1 MGCCY
6 WENKNEILIETAYIR
21 AYTESGPDA
30 CQIDRH
36 AQSDED
42 IFKNRIDFCD
52 GVKMILQRILT
63 DIKKSGIAFVVVAIF
78 LVSCNF
84 LFGTVCPIAYFF
96 GVPCPGCGMTRA
108 AFALLRGDFC
118 LAAQYNATIYL
129 WALYGVL
136 WLIDR
141 YVIAKK
147 GRLSMVL
154 LIIVCLITL
163 VYYGYRIYTGTMV
176 DVGTQGKI
184 NLLFADLCYK
194 M

>member
-1 MGCCY
+1 MGQTKTKSFLKPHTPGHIIKANQTLARPIGVRD
-6 WENKNEILIETAYIR
+6 WMKT
-21 AYTESGPDA
+21 
-30 CQIDRH
+30 
-36 AQSDED
+36 
-42 IFKNRIDFCD
+42 KNRIDVCD
-52 GVKMILQRILT
+52 EVEMILQRIGE
-63 DIKKSGIAFVVVAIF
+63 DIRKNGMAFVIVAIF

-84 LFGTVCPIAYFF
+84 LVGTVCPIAYFF

-108 AFALLRGDFC
+108 SFALLRGDFR

-176 DVGTQGKI
+176 DVGTPGKI
-184 NLLFADLCYK
+184 NLLFADFCYK

>member
-1 MGCCY
+1 
-6 WENKNEILIETAYIR
+6 
-21 AYTESGPDA
+21 
-30 CQIDRH
+30 
-36 AQSDED
+36 
-42 IFKNRIDFCD
+42 
-52 GVKMILQRILT
+52 MILQRIGE
-63 DIKKSGIAFVVVAIF
+63 DIRKNGMVLVVVAIF

-118 LAAQYNATIYL
+118 LAAQYNAAVYL

-147 GRLSMVL
+147 GKLSMVF
-154 LIIVCLITL
+154 LIIVCMITL
-163 VYYGYRIYTGTMV
+163 AYYVYRICTGTLV
-176 DVGTQGKI
+176 DVGTSGIIKVG
-184 NLLFADLCYK
+184 
-194 M
+194 